1 LLINLSTCYRISE
14 IIASRTFNVFLRNDF
29 IFKYSSAGRRQ
40 KEVLKIL
47 HDFTDGVIVARR
59 NELASKTNELQTND
73 DDDSGV
79 KRKLAL
85 LDVLLQSTIN
95 GQPLT
100 NLDIREEVDTFVFEG
115 HDTTTSGIA
124 FCFYN
129 LAKYPEVQRKAF
141 EEAKNVIGGADKVP
155 TQKDLND
162 LHYLDLV
169 IKESL
174 RLYPSVPF
182 YGRKIHEDVEISEWN
197 LISSASVFS

>member
-1 LLINLSTCYRISE
+1 M
-14 IIASRTFNVFLRNDF
+14 FLRNEF
-29 IFKYSSAGRRQ
+29 LFKLSSAGRRQ
-40 KEVLKIL
+40 KKVLKIL
-47 HDFTDGVIVARR
+47 HDFTDSVIIARR
-59 NELASKTNELQTND
+59 QELARNMNERKSED
-73 DDDSGV
+73 DDDVGV

-85 LDVLLQSTIN
+85 LDLLLQSTIN

-100 NLDIREEVDTFVFEG
+100 NMDIREEVDTFVFEG

-124 FCFYN
+124 FCMYN
-129 LAKYPEVQRKAF
+129 LAKHPKVQQKAF
-141 EEAKNVIGGADKVP
+141 EEAKSVIGDTDKVA

-182 YGRKIHEDVEISEWN
+182 FGRKIYENVEISE
-197 LISSASVFS
+197 ST